1 MFQLSITVWE
11 KITFK
16 NNIIE
21 DKEKNVKN
29 IVTKQ
34 IFIDKLLNN
43 LTLTLQTT
51 TRNMYTDY
59 MIAPCSAHT

>member
-43 LTLTLQTT
+43 LTLT
-51 TRNMYTDY
+51 
-59 MIAPCSAHT
+59 

>member
-16 NNIIE
+16 NIIIE

-43 LTLTLQTT
+43 LTLT
-51 TRNMYTDY
+51 
-59 MIAPCSAHT
+59 

>member
-11 KITFK
+11 KIKFK
-16 NNIIE
+16 NNIIQ
-21 DKEKNVKN
+21 DKEKILNN
-29 IVTKQ
+29 ILTKK

-51 TRNMYTDY
+51 T
-59 MIAPCSAHT
+59 II